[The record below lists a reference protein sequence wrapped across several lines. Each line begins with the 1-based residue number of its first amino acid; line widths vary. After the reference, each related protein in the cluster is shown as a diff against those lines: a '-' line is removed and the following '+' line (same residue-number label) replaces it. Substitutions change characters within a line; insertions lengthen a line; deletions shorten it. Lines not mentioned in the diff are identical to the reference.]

1 MTTKKE
7 PDSELLELY
16 LKQNKNVTSNAPYPE
31 NYINPD
37 PYKNESF
44 DNGQYYKLVENDIQ
58 QDSFAND
65 YEPRNSESNNQAFYG
80 NSAVYGDRY
89 KNQNVE
95 KSQPKSSK
103 NQSNNINNSIPVGSD
118 NNYPR
123 KPISFNSSFDKLP
136 SIDTNQFN
144 RGESLAKDRSELA
157 SDSFNSQENMGQKK
171 VVKWNFWWDKPESNI
186 RVPFSYIPEYK
197 KKVNPKIGSFDKI
210 HHKPG
215 GGNIQVVNEKQTW
228 RKEAKIDHIKRD
240 YQKKGGDIKIL
251 DQKTNYNS
259 GSKIGSLNNVNYR
272 PGGGNIQILQQPFKK
287 SGIKPRIDT
296 GFLYEEVLVSADYQ
310 VKPTTRNESSH
321 SPRSSRSPY
330 SVRTHNFR

>member
-103 NQSNNINNSIPVGSD
+103 NQSN
-118 NNYPR
+118 
-123 KPISFNSSFDKLP
+123 K
-136 SIDTNQFN
+136 
-144 RGESLAKDRSELA
+144 KD
-157 SDSFNSQENMGQKK
+157 
-171 VVKWNFWWDKPESNI
+171 
-186 RVPFSYIPEYK
+186 
-197 KKVNPKIGSFDKI
+197 
-210 HHKPG
+210 
-215 GGNIQVVNEKQTW
+215 
-228 RKEAKIDHIKRD
+228 
-240 YQKKGGDIKIL
+240 
-251 DQKTNYNS
+251 
-259 GSKIGSLNNVNYR
+259 
-272 PGGGNIQILQQPFKK
+272 
-287 SGIKPRIDT
+287 
-296 GFLYEEVLVSADYQ
+296 
-310 VKPTTRNESSH
+310 
-321 SPRSSRSPY
+321 
-330 SVRTHNFR
+330 